1 MKFALWLTISNLCFF
16 VVLPNGHTFFRAP
29 NDPSWGKIPIS
40 CRKMRILI
48 PKWSWLKCKESRLI
62 CWLQNTT
69 IQSPRHLTNSS
80 DVFTNLEF
88 RIYEFFQRIQVSL
101 CQRLFFLQ
109 NMGRTRCVQKNFWML
124 ETISVPKIFSPGLSL
139 EFSCIE
145 LVIPWTICRHIVG

>member
-16 VVLPNGHTFFRAP
+16 FVLPNGHTFFQAP

-69 IQSPRHLTNSS
+69 IQSPRHLANSS
-80 DVFTNLEF
+80 DVFTNPEF
-88 RIYEFFQRIQVSL
+88 RIYEIFQRIFAMFSFSTAQ
-101 CQRLFFLQ
+101 
-109 NMGRTRCVQKNFWML
+109 TEKNSWKKIGETNWWKHLPSANWKYCFWRG
-124 ETISVPKIFSPGLSL
+124 KAK
-139 EFSCIE
+139 
-145 LVIPWTICRHIVG
+145 